1 MENSLSSSEVAKK
14 IAKTDSAFKKI
25 IELAGPP
32 PSRRASKVENRFPSI
47 ARAITSQL
55 LATNAAET
63 IHARVVEV
71 CKGSVTEQSVIRA
84 GADKLKS
91 AGLNR
96 TKAEAMVE
104 LATMS
109 LDGRIQLHRHGRMT
123 DEEIVHE
130 VTSVRGIGPWTAQMY
145 LLSTLARADVWPIG
159 DYAVRVGWSI
169 LHDLEGTISEKD
181 LRLAG
186 EPFLGIRSSVA
197 WYCWRA
203 VHFSRNE
210 K

>member
-1 MENSLSSSEVAKK
+1 MASALSPSD
-14 IAKTDSAFKKI
+14 IAKRIVKADPAFKKI
-25 IELAGPP
+25 IHLAGTP
-32 PSRRASKVENRFPSI
+32 PSRRASKIDRRFPSI
-47 ARAITSQL
+47 ASSITSQL
-55 LATNAAET
+55 LATSAAAT
-63 IHARVVEV
+63 IHARVVDV
-71 CKGSVTEQSVIRA
+71 CNGTVSEKSIIKA
-84 GADKLKS
+84 GAEKLKS

-123 DEEIVHE
+123 DDEIVRE

-145 LLSTLARADVWPIG
+145 LMFTLARTDVWPIG

-169 LHDLEGTISEKD
+169 LHDLEKTISEKE
-181 LRLAG
+181 LKQAG
-186 EPFLGIRSSVA
+186 EPFLGVRSAVA
-197 WYCWRA
+197 WYCRQT

>member
-1 MENSLSSSEVAKK
+1 MASALSPSD
-14 IAKTDSAFKKI
+14 IAKRIVKADPAFKKI
-25 IELAGPP
+25 THLAGTP
-32 PSRRASKVENRFPSI
+32 PSRRASKIDRRFPSI
-47 ARAITSQL
+47 ASSITSQL
-55 LATNAAET
+55 LATSAAAT
-63 IHARVVEV
+63 IHARVVDV
-71 CKGSVTEQSVIRA
+71 CNGTVSEKSIIKA
-84 GADKLKS
+84 GAEKLKS

-123 DEEIVHE
+123 DDEIVRE

-145 LLSTLARADVWPIG
+145 LMFTLARTDVWPIG

-169 LHDLEGTISEKD
+169 LHDLEKTISEKE
-181 LRLAG
+181 LKQVG
-186 EPFLGIRSSVA
+186 EPFLGVRSAVA
-197 WYCWRA
+197 WYCWQT

>member
-1 MENSLSSSEVAKK
+1 MASALSPSD
-14 IAKTDSAFKKI
+14 IAKRIVKADPAFKKI
-25 IELAGPP
+25 INLAGTP
-32 PSRRASKVENRFPSI
+32 PSRRASKIDRRFPSI
-47 ARAITSQL
+47 ASSITSQL
-55 LATNAAET
+55 LATSAAAT
-63 IHARVVEV
+63 IHARVVDV
-71 CKGSVTEQSVIRA
+71 CNGTVSEKSIIKA
-84 GADKLKS
+84 GAEKLKS

-123 DEEIVHE
+123 DDEIVRE

-145 LLSTLARADVWPIG
+145 LMFTLARTDVWPIG

-169 LHDLEGTISEKD
+169 LHDLEKTISEKE
-181 LRLAG
+181 LKQAG
-186 EPFLGIRSSVA
+186 EPFLGVRSAVA
-197 WYCWRA
+197 WYCWQT

>member
-1 MENSLSSSEVAKK
+1 MASARSPSD
-14 IAKTDSAFKKI
+14 IAKRIVMADPAFKKI
-25 IELAGPP
+25 IHLAGTP
-32 PSRRASKVENRFPSI
+32 PSRRASKIDERFASI
-47 ARAITSQL
+47 ASSITSQL
-55 LATNAAET
+55 LAISAAET
-63 IHARVVEV
+63 IHARVVDV
-71 CKGSVTEQSVIRA
+71 CNGTVSEKSIIKA
-84 GADKLKS
+84 GVEKLKS

-123 DEEIVHE
+123 DDEIVRE

-145 LLSTLARADVWPIG
+145 LMFTLARTDVWPIG
-159 DYAVRVGWSI
+159 DYGVRVGWSI
-169 LHDLEGTISEKD
+169 LHDLEETISEKE
-181 LRLAG
+181 LKQAG
-186 EPFLGIRSSVA
+186 EPFLGVRSAVA
-197 WYCWRA
+197 WYCWQT

>member
-1 MENSLSSSEVAKK
+1 MANSLTSSDVAKK
-14 IAKTDSAFKKI
+14 IAKVDPAFKQI
-25 IELAGPP
+25 IRVAGPP
-32 PSRRASKVENRFPSI
+32 PSRRASKVDKRFPSI
-47 ARAITSQL
+47 ASSITSQL
-55 LATNAAET
+55 LATTAAET

-71 CKGSVTEQSVIRA
+71 CNGSVTEQSIIRA

-109 LDGRIQLHRHGRMT
+109 LDGRIQLQRHGRMT
-123 DEEIVHE
+123 DDEIVRE
-130 VTSVRGIGPWTAQMY
+130 VTAVRGIGPWTAQMY
-145 LLSTLARADVWPIG
+145 LLFTLARTDVWPIG

-169 LHDLEGTISEKD
+169 LHDLEETISEKD
-181 LRLAG
+181 LKQAG
-186 EPFLGIRSSVA
+186 EPFLGMRSAVA